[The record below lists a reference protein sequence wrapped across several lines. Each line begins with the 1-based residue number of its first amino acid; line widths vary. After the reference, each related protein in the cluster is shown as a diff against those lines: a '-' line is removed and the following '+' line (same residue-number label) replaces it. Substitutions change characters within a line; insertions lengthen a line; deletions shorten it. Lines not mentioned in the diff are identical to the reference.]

1 MEHFHLLPSTW
12 RGEESFV
19 VIAFLFSLE
28 QLVRT
33 SMNLKK
39 MNCKVTHSFEQRNG
53 CCSMLT
59 PNLNHRG
66 EEEIF
71 NDKRLISGL
80 FEQRGR
86 ELRFDM
92 KWEGRCFSFFSPS
105 LFVVFSNIFCE
116 NGRTNKVF
124 RIAKTISKF
133 SNRIF
138 VNQWL
143 TIKNWFLFYSDD
155 QIWTKTKRESRER
168 ERERRKSLFKL
179 RIGMRPLAHSCSMLD
194 AEEKTNDRGQGGGGG
209 MRKLTWKK
217 MNHLDSMSH
226 VGEEFSA
233 DDEPMNK
240 NENNS
245 SIVYFPSMSRVKRR
259 RREIFV
265 MVSFNFPLKV
275 RFRSTS
281 SFART
286 RKIWWGTIIAS
297 CSIFNTGSTQR
308 TSSRRENDKSNS
320 FVQCFFVF
328 FDHFIFGIVTISDE
342 TTLTHRRQLSRLG
355 ILRCEDLPI
364 RSSIDF
370 ERENLRC
377 QWRKFAFRNQFDG
390 ICIDLSGWSV
400 CNSQW
405 DALFGIEDDTIER
418 QQIEIQGEMFSF
430 DWNWSFCSLNC
441 WSDWANLSLSDL
453 ISSENIDTD
462 RKFFVARLS
471 PSTVCQRSFIVECAL
486 LLVVFDILILRRILL
501 RSSLCLSRWISS
513 SISPSN
519 TLIQSIRIAR
529 LSPKLWLNLRR
540 RVFSIVDTIDFVSFQ
555 REHLIFSVT
564 IHNST
569 ERPKMS
575 IIPPVS
581 IFMSKRPNWSLLPVR
596 NLSHRTAKICSN
608 ILPPIHSLITVF
620 NYFPSSRFLLI
631 FKLVFVFGLVDF
643 QSNKRE
649 FLQRTTNVVHRWWLF
664 SHPHLLTL
672 ATSRSFETIWQT
684 GIISLTNSFFI
695 QSFSLQRKNIDL
707 RKRKFSFKSIDW
719 GKHQGSIA
727 ADEIQS
733 NAANPDIEED
743 WIMILNE
750 HSKIHIRQII
760 KNKTFYESNIKP
772 SMIAILLMLLFQPRI
787 PAETSSTTMSCSIAN
802 KQTSRGSIPSKKSP
816 LGGWSINWKRRSWTA
831 KMNDE

>member
-194 AEEKTNDRGQGGGGG
+194 AEEKTNDRGQ
-209 MRKLTWKK
+209 R
-217 MNHLDSMSH
+217 
-226 VGEEFSA
+226 GEEWGNWPERKWTIWIPCHTLEKNFLRMTSRWTKMKIIRPLSIFHRCQGWRGGEEKSLSWSRSTFLWKFDSVRRRHLLAQGRSDEERSSHLVRFSTPA
-233 DDEPMNK
+233 LPNELRHAEKTTNRIRSFNVSLSFSIISSSVSSRSPMKQLWHIDVNCLVSEFFDVKIFQFVLLSTLNEKIFDVNDENLPFEINSMEFVLIFPDDQCAIRSETRCSELKMIPLNGNRLK
-240 NENNS
+240 S
-245 SIVYFPSMSRVKRR
+245 KAKCFPS
-259 RREIFV
+259 
-265 MVSFNFPLKV
+265 
-275 RFRSTS
+275 
-281 SFART
+281 
-286 RKIWWGTIIAS
+286 
-297 CSIFNTGSTQR
+297 
-308 TSSRRENDKSNS
+308 
-320 FVQCFFVF
+320 
-328 FDHFIFGIVTISDE
+328 
-342 TTLTHRRQLSRLG
+342 
-355 ILRCEDLPI
+355 
-364 RSSIDF
+364 
-370 ERENLRC
+370 
-377 QWRKFAFRNQFDG
+377 
-390 ICIDLSGWSV
+390 
-400 CNSQW
+400 
-405 DALFGIEDDTIER
+405 IE
-418 QQIEIQGEMFSF
+418 
-430 DWNWSFCSLNC
+430 NWSFCSLNC

-471 PSTVCQRSFIVECAL
+471 TSTVCQRSFIVECAL